1 MLDQFPLTT
10 LVTLI
15 TLLVYF
21 YITLRVGAAR
31 SNFKIEAPSVVGPD
45 EFNRTFRAQQNTLEQ
60 IVLYLPA
67 LWLFAFAWGDMPGS
81 IVGVL
86 WPIGRMLYAIGYSSA
101 PEKRAL
107 GFVIGILT
115 TIALWLGA
123 MIGLIRVFF

>member
-31 SNFKIEAPSVVGPD
+31 SKFDVKAPSVDGPD

-67 LWLFAFAWGDMPGS
+67 LWLFAFAWGDVLGS
-81 IVGVL
+81 IIGVF

-107 GFVIGILT
+107 GFVLGVLT

-123 MIGLIRVFF
+123 LIGLISAFA